1 MEIDLGFRIWKK
13 GNIGMHSCND
23 KFKTFRIE
31 KSQFAYLH
39 VVGNTGIDHKM
50 VCHMA
55 YMLLYIV
62 TRILRQRC
70 LLSWLLCASLLWSW
84 WYGSGEHEKKC
95 MCATTRPR
103 PQGLNENA
111 HLLLAITLLW
121 CPLPQYH
128 LVYYSPKTGL
138 GLVHWKDSDAF
149 STKNLDQILH

>member
-1 MEIDLGFRIWKK
+1 
-13 GNIGMHSCND
+13 MHSCND

-70 LLSWLLCASLLWSW
+70 LQCAASLRMAMV
-84 WYGSGEHEKKC
+84 E
-95 MCATTRPR
+95 
-103 PQGLNENA
+103 
-111 HLLLAITLLW
+111 
-121 CPLPQYH
+121 
-128 LVYYSPKTGL
+128 
-138 GLVHWKDSDAF
+138 
-149 STKNLDQILH
+149 